1 MPSLELKDN
10 MILNDDAFAR
20 IVAED
25 VKNTAD
31 QEHKSYLRASD
42 VAPRWRE
49 ALYALLENLNGQI
62 TGIDK
67 EETNDL
73 AATSKMP
80 HSKRFEFEV
89 KEKHE
94 FKRSKVV
101 RFKFHV
107 EQRLAE
113 ADRLIL
119 MEEGGDRELTVESF
133 LRKAIEEHNNLME
146 EFDMVP
152 TSIDDALYDAVKGR
166 WTFGDIDPAE
176 FE

>member
-1 MPSLELKDN
+1 

-31 QEHKSYLRASD
+31 QEHKSYLRAFD

-49 ALYALLENLNGQI
+49 ALYALLENLNMQI
-62 TGIDK
+62 AGVDK
-67 EETNDL
+67 DEEREI
-73 AATSKMP
+73 AAASKMP
-80 HSKRFEFEV
+80 NSKHFEFEV

-94 FKRSKVV
+94 FRRSKVV

-113 ADRLIL
+113 ADRLIIL
-119 MEEGGDRELTVESF
+119 EESGDKEQNVESF

-152 TSIDDALYDAVKGR
+152 TAIDDALYDAVKGR
-166 WTFGDIDPAE
+166 WTFGDIDPTE